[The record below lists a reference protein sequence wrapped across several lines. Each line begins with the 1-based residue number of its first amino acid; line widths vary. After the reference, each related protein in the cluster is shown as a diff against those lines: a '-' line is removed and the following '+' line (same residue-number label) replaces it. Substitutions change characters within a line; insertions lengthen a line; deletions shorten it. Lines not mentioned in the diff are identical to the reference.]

1 MEARAR
7 TYFGA
12 EGCETCK
19 KLPRANAQTSLR
31 DLVSITD
38 RCEDDAV
45 VSVGRHRDL
54 PPSRRL
60 PSCLCVDGRPLAHLG
75 QRSSLQL
82 ATRAKELW
90 GFHRK
95 PVAQQT
101 PHSPDAALSRKFVTK
116 FNALNMAM
124 MADAR
129 AGDDQCAFE
138 ENVNAIVASL
148 TATLNNVGDDRDA
161 AELREIAALQ
171 REIAEQEALLDEHQ
185 SQLVRC
191 KRSAYGGASGARGAR
206 GARALTYVRSHMA
219 RGR

>member
-1 MEARAR
+1 
-7 TYFGA
+7 
-12 EGCETCK
+12 
-19 KLPRANAQTSLR
+19 
-31 DLVSITD
+31 
-38 RCEDDAV
+38 
-45 VSVGRHRDL
+45 
-54 PPSRRL
+54 
-60 PSCLCVDGRPLAHLG
+60 
-75 QRSSLQL
+75 
-82 ATRAKELW
+82 
-90 GFHRK
+90 
-95 PVAQQT
+95 
-101 PHSPDAALSRKFVTK
+101 
-116 FNALNMAM
+116 MAM

-206 GARALTYVRSHMA
+206 ALTYVRSHMA